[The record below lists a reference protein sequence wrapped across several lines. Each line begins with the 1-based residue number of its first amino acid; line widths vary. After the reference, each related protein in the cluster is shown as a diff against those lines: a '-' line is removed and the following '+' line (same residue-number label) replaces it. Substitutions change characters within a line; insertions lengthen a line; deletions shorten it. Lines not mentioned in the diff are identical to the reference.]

1 MNSCLTFIHALSP
14 LHAGTGQ
21 GIGVIDL
28 PIARER
34 ATNLPFVPGSTVKG
48 VLRDECESSEIHQGR
63 CDNIFGPKVVDDQT
77 SYAGSANFTDQRL
90 LCLPV
95 RSLLGTFAWVTS
107 PFILQ
112 RLLRDALDA
121 KIDGVPVAVPVLAG
135 AEENCCVCEPCS
147 LRLQQGVIMLE
158 DLDLTS
164 VADGCEHTVA
174 WANWIGQKVFPD
186 SAEWQEM
193 FRQRFCIVHD
203 DVLNFLVDTATE
215 VTARNKLLDDVKTVE
230 KGGLWYEEALPTE
243 TILYGLLVAVEV
255 KADAATVFAAVK
267 DITQLPLQMGG
278 SATIGRGLC
287 RVLLTSPAVAN
298 PNIGE
303 A

>member
-48 VLRDECESSEIHQGR
+48 VLRDECESSAAHKDR
-63 CDNIFGPKVVDDQT
+63 CDNIFGPKVVDDQS

-90 LCLPV
+90 LCLPI

-112 RLLRDALDA
+112 RLWRDAADA
-121 KIDGVPVAVPVLAG
+121 KIDGLPASVPVLG
-135 AEENCCVCEPCS
+135 GSEENCCVCEPCA
-147 LRLQQGVIMLE
+147 LRLTQGVIMLE

-164 VADGCEHTVA
+164 IADGCENTAA
-174 WANWIGQKVFPD
+174 WANWIGQQVFPEN
-186 SAEWQEM
+186 AAWQEM

-215 VTARNKLLDDVKTVE
+215 VTARNKLQDDVRTVE

-255 KADAATVFAAVK
+255 KADTATVFAAVK
-267 DITQLPLQMGG
+267 DITKTPLQMGG

-287 RVLLTSPAVAN
+287 RVLLKLPEGAN
-298 PNIGE
+298 PNRGE

>member
-1 MNSCLTFIHALSP
+1 MSSCLTFVHALSP

-34 ATNLPFVPGSTVKG
+34 ATNLPFIPGSTVKG
-48 VLRDECESSEIHQGR
+48 VLRDECESSAVHQAR
-63 CDNIFGPKVVDDQT
+63 CDNIFGPKVVEDQT
-77 SYAGSANFTDQRL
+77 AYAGSANFTDQRL

-121 KIDGVPVAVPVLAG
+121 KIDGLPTSVPVPG
-135 AEENCCVCEPCS
+135 SAEENCCVCDPCA
-147 LRLQQGVIMLE
+147 LRLTQGVIMLE

-164 VADGCEHTVA
+164 VADSVENTVA
-174 WANWIGQKVFPD
+174 WANWIGRQVFPE
-186 SAEWQEM
+186 SPEWQEM

-203 DVLNFLVDTATE
+203 DVLNFLVDTSTE

-243 TILYGLLVAVEV
+243 TILYGLLVPVEV
-255 KADAATVFAAVK
+255 KANAATVFAAVK
-267 DITQLPLQMGG
+267 DITKTPLQMGG

-287 RVLLTSPAVAN
+287 RVLLKLPEFQQ
-298 PNIGE
+298 GE
-303 A
+303 V

>member
-48 VLRDECESSEIHQGR
+48 VLRDECESSAIYQGR
-63 CDNIFGPKVVDDQT
+63 CENIFGPKVVEDQT
-77 SYAGSANFTDQRL
+77 AYAGSANFTDQRI

-121 KIDGVPVAVPVLAG
+121 RIDGLPRAVPILDG
-135 AEENCCVCEPCS
+135 SDENCCVCEPCA

-158 DLDLTS
+158 DLDLKS
-164 VADGCEHTVA
+164 VANGCQETVA
-174 WANWIGQKVFPD
+174 WANWIGQQVFPD

-193 FRQRFCIVHD
+193 FRRRFCIVHD

-230 KGGLWYEEALPTE
+230 RGGLWYEEALPTE

-255 KADAATVFAAVK
+255 KADAATVFAAIRDV
-267 DITQLPLQMGG
+267 TQAPLQIGG
-278 SATIGRGLC
+278 SATVGRGLC
-287 RVLLTSPAVAN
+287 RIMLKLPIAN
-298 PNIGE
+298 ANGGG